1 MTLELAHT
9 PHAATRPSES
19 VIAVDRPIRVV
30 LADDHPALGLSVRRL
45 IDDQPDMRVVADART
60 VEEALGY
67 LEEGDDVA
75 VVDYRPAGGRDGL
88 WVIRRLKRLPIPP
101 RVLVYSTCADPGLA
115 VAARIAGADGLVAKD
130 AIGEELSAAIRL
142 LAAGGQHLAA
152 VPARLADAMRSR
164 VLPEDQAIYE
174 MLLAGVPAKVIV
186 RHLPLSRDD
195 LEDRR
200 GAILCALTGP
210 KGDWRP

>member
-9 PHAATRPSES
+9 HYAVTRRPE
-19 VIAVDRPIRVV
+19 AVTAGGRPIRVV
-30 LADDHPALGLSVRRL
+30 LADAPPAVGLSVRTL

-67 LEEGDDVA
+67 LEDGDDVA

-101 RVLVYSTCADPGLA
+101 RVLVCSTCADPGLA

-130 AIGEELSAAIRL
+130 AIREKLSAAIRL

-152 VPARLADAMRSR
+152 VPAALADALRSR

-174 MLLAGVPAKVIV
+174 MLLAGVPSKVIV

-195 LEDRR
+195 VEDRR
-200 GAILCALTGP
+200 GRILCALTGST
-210 KGDWRP
+210 GDWRP